1 MRCCGRR
8 SAVCRGRLQ
17 NQPDLRRGR
26 RRGAARPRRHGRR
39 DDPRALPVAGA
50 AVFGCAAP
58 VSALAPARLH
68 TRGAPGWGAVSVRA
82 RDDRPRHPARLRG
95 VRLVPARAADRRT
108 VEYVGAVMTSALI
121 TTRPE
126 LRAYQDAGVF
136 TPADIHTAVALCRLG
151 GETDDRVLLAAA
163 LTVRA
168 LRQGSVCVALNDYE
182 QLIADV
188 AAAGPAAAAL
198 EWPGADAVLSALR
211 ASPLVIGSDRGPMR
225 PLTLADSDGGT
236 LLYFERYFR
245 QENTVRDWLEARDD
259 TRPEVDPAQ
268 VGALLAEL
276 FVTEGGTPTP
286 APDRQRLA
294 AAVAATEWTT
304 ILTGGP
310 GTGKTYTVARILAL
324 LTRLHGPGLRVAMC
338 APTGKAAATL
348 TEAVAAQAGAL
359 GLADPPA
366 AATLHRLLGA
376 RRSGSAFRFNAANPL
391 PYDLVVVDET
401 SMVSLTLMARLMAA
415 LPPGAR
421 LILIGDPDQLTSV
434 DAGAVLADLVHRPV
448 TRPESPLLQQIS
460 GADLAPDASGEEPAL
475 DDTERAALRRGVV
488 RLQRGRRFDSEISD
502 LADAV
507 RAGRADTVLELLSAG
522 GAVSLLAPGDVAEIQ
537 AAVVAA
543 GADMVTAARGGDAGA
558 ALDALRRHR
567 VLCAHRD
574 GPAGR
579 ERWAALARDWITG
592 GQRRFD
598 DFYAGQPL
606 LVTANDY
613 DLKVFNGDIGVVIER
628 GGSPLVV
635 EPSVLADVQTAYA
648 TTIHRSQGSQYA
660 SVSVILPVSESPL
673 LTRELLYTAITRAQ
687 QQVRIVGTP
696 EVVAAAVARHVQ
708 RASGLRR
715 RLQ

>member
-1 MRCCGRR
+1 MI
-8 SAVCRGRLQ
+8 
-17 NQPDLRRGR
+17 
-26 RRGAARPRRHGRR
+26 
-39 DDPRALPVAGA
+39 
-50 AVFGCAAP
+50 
-58 VSALAPARLH
+58 
-68 TRGAPGWGAVSVRA
+68 
-82 RDDRPRHPARLRG
+82 
-95 VRLVPARAADRRT
+95 
-108 VEYVGAVMTSALI
+108 SALI
-121 TTRPE
+121 TSRPE
-126 LRAYQDAGVF
+126 LRAHQEAGVF
-136 TPADIHTAVALCRLG
+136 SPADIHTAAAVCRLG
-151 GETDDRVLLAAA
+151 GETDDRVLLAVA

-168 LRQGSVCVALNDYE
+168 LRHGSVCVALGDYG
-182 QLIADV
+182 QLIGDI
-188 AAAGPAAAAL
+188 AALGEAAAAL
-198 EWPGADAVLSALR
+198 DWPAADAVLSALR
-211 ASPLVIGSDRGPMR
+211 ASPLVIGSDRGPLR
-225 PLTLADSDGGT
+225 PLTLADSGGGP

-245 QENTVRDWLEARDD
+245 QENTVRDWLVARDQ
-259 TRPEVDPAQ
+259 TRPEVDPAR
-268 VGALLAEL
+268 VSALLEEL
-276 FVTEGGTPTP
+276 FVTERGTPTP

-294 AAVAATEWTT
+294 AAVAATEWTA

-324 LTRLHGPGLRVAMC
+324 LTRLHGRGLRVALC

-376 RRSGSAFRFNAANPL
+376 RRGSAFRFNAANPL

-415 LPPGAR
+415 LPPSTR

-434 DAGAVLADLVHRPV
+434 DAGAVLADLVQRPV
-448 TRPESPLLQQIS
+448 NRPESPLLQQIS
-460 GADLAPDASGEEPAL
+460 GADLASGADGEEPAL

-488 RLQRGRRFDSEISD
+488 RLARGRRFDSEISA
-502 LADAV
+502 LADAI
-507 RAGRADTVLELLSAG
+507 RAGQADTALEVLSAG
-522 GAVSLLAPGDVAEIQ
+522 GAVSLLGAGDVGEIQ
-537 AAVVAA
+537 SAVVSA
-543 GADMVTAARGGDAGA
+543 GTDMVTAARGGDAGA

-628 GGSPLVV
+628 DGVLAAVIERGDSPLVV

-648 TTIHRSQGSQYA
+648 MTIHRSQGSQYA
-660 SVSVILPVSESPL
+660 GVSVVLPDHESPL
-673 LTRELLYTAITRAQ
+673 LTKELLYTAITRAQ
-687 QQVRIVGTP
+687 QQVRIVGTA
-696 EVVAAAVARHVQ
+696 EVVAAAVGRQVQ
-708 RASGLRR
+708 RASGLRL
-715 RLQ
+715 RLY

>member
-1 MRCCGRR
+1 
-8 SAVCRGRLQ
+8 
-17 NQPDLRRGR
+17 
-26 RRGAARPRRHGRR
+26 
-39 DDPRALPVAGA
+39 
-50 AVFGCAAP
+50 
-58 VSALAPARLH
+58 
-68 TRGAPGWGAVSVRA
+68 
-82 RDDRPRHPARLRG
+82 
-95 VRLVPARAADRRT
+95 
-108 VEYVGAVMTSALI
+108 MTSPLI
-121 TTRPE
+121 TFRPE
-126 LRAYQDAGVF
+126 LRSHQEAGVF
-136 TPADIHTAVALCRLG
+136 NPADVHTAAALCRLG

-168 LRQGSVCVALNDYE
+168 LRQGSVCLALNDYE
-182 QLIADV
+182 QLVADIS
-188 AAAGPAAAAL
+188 ALGEAAAAL
-198 EWPGADAVLSALR
+198 EWPSADAVLSAVR
-211 ASPLVIGSDRGPMR
+211 ASPLVLGSDRGPLR
-225 PLTLADSDGGT
+225 PLTLADSDGGP

-245 QENTVRDWLEARDD
+245 QESLVRDWLAARDD

-268 VGALLAEL
+268 VSALLEEFFVAEK
-276 FVTEGGTPTP
+276 GTPTP

-304 ILTGGP
+304 MLTGGP

-324 LTRLHGPGLRVAMC
+324 LTRLDGPGLRIAMC

-348 TEAVAAQAGAL
+348 TEAVAAQANTL

-376 RRSGSAFRFNAANPL
+376 RPGGAFRFNAANPL

-401 SMVSLTLMARLMAA
+401 SMVSLSLMARLMSA
-415 LPPGAR
+415 LQPATR

-434 DAGAVLADLVHRPV
+434 DAGAVLADLVQRPV

-460 GADLAPDASGEEPAL
+460 GADLAADADGEEPAL

-488 RLQRGRRFDSEISD
+488 RLARGRRFDSEISE

-507 RAGRADTVLELLSAG
+507 RAGQADTVLEVLSAG
-522 GAVSLLAPGDVAEIQ
+522 GAVSLLAPGDVAEIR
-537 AAVVAA
+537 AAVVSA
-543 GADMVTAARGGDAGA
+543 GTDMVTAARGGDAGA

-579 ERWAALARDWITG
+579 ERWAGLAREWITG
-592 GQRRFD
+592 GQRWFD

-613 DLKVFNGDIGVVIER
+613 DLKVFNGDIGVVIERDGALAAVIER

-660 SVSVILPVSESPL
+660 SVSVILPDGESPL
-673 LTRELLYTAITRAQ
+673 LTRELLYTAVTRAQ

-696 EVVAAAVARHVQ
+696 EVVAAAVSRQVQ
-708 RASGLRR
+708 RASGLRV
-715 RLQ
+715 RLR

>member
-1 MRCCGRR
+1 
-8 SAVCRGRLQ
+8 
-17 NQPDLRRGR
+17 
-26 RRGAARPRRHGRR
+26 
-39 DDPRALPVAGA
+39 
-50 AVFGCAAP
+50 
-58 VSALAPARLH
+58 
-68 TRGAPGWGAVSVRA
+68 
-82 RDDRPRHPARLRG
+82 
-95 VRLVPARAADRRT
+95 
-108 VEYVGAVMTSALI
+108 MTSPLI
-121 TTRPE
+121 TSRPE

-151 GETDDRVLLAAA
+151 GETDDRVLLALA

-168 LRQGSVCVALNDYE
+168 LRQGSVCLALNDYE
-182 QLIADV
+182 QLIGDI
-188 AAAGPAAAAL
+188 AALGEAAAAL
-198 EWPGADAVLSALR
+198 EWPAADAVLSALR
-211 ASPLVIGSDRGPMR
+211 ASPLVIGSDRGPLR
-225 PLTLADSDGGT
+225 PLTLADSDGGP

-245 QENTVRDWLEARDD
+245 QESLVRDWLAARDD

-268 VGALLAEL
+268 VGALLEEL
-276 FVTEGGTPTP
+276 FVTDRGAPTP

-324 LTRLHGPGLRVAMC
+324 LTRLHGPGLRIAMC

-376 RRSGSAFRFNAANPL
+376 RGGGSFRFNAANPL

-401 SMVSLTLMARLMAA
+401 SMVSLTLMARLMSA
-415 LPPGAR
+415 LPAGAR

-434 DAGAVLADLVHRPV
+434 DAGAVLADLVQRPV
-448 TRPESPLLQQIS
+448 SRPESALLQKIS
-460 GADLAPDASGEEPAL
+460 AADLGTYAKSEEPAL
-475 DDTERAALRRGVV
+475 DDAERAALRSGVV
-488 RLQRGRRFDSEISD
+488 RLQRGRRFDSEISA

-507 RAGRADTVLELLSAG
+507 RGGDVDTALEVLEAG
-522 GAVSLLAPGDVAEIQ
+522 GAVKLLAPGDIAEIQ
-537 AAVVAA
+537 VAVASA
-543 GADMVTAARGGDAGA
+543 GADMVSAARGGDAGA
-558 ALDALRRHR
+558 ALEALRRHR

-574 GPAGR
+574 GPFGR

-592 GQRRFD
+592 GEIRFD

-628 GGSPLVV
+628 DGALAAVIERGGLPLVV

-660 SVSVILPVSESPL
+660 SVSVILPDSESPL

-687 QQVRIVGTP
+687 DQVRIVGTS
-696 EVVAAAVARHVQ
+696 EVVAAGVSRQVQ

-715 RLQ
+715 RLR